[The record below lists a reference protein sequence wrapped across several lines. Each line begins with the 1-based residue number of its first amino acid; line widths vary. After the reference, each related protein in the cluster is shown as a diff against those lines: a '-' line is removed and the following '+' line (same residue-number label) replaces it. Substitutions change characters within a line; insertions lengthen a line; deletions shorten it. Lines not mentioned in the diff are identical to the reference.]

1 MSLLRTTSVALLS
14 AALAIAASAAPR
26 LFGVNPF
33 NNGTE
38 MTPQVSKALTLA
50 DYGFYEFSPTTGAV
64 IATRIITVPARTI
77 TGAVA
82 LTRDPT
88 SGIAYAIVKASGVAN
103 GRLLISINLDT
114 AVGAEIGNLGDNFSS
129 LAFRSDGQLF
139 GVTGDG
145 ATVPETLYLINKTN
159 ATKTLATALG
169 NGADGE
175 VIAYNPNDNALY
187 HFSGGTVTFEKV
199 LATSP
204 YTVTPIVSLSGVGEV
219 FGAVWDPARNAFL
232 VSDIASKLFVVSTA
246 GVVSSAVTTFP
257 TDIRGLVLV
266 PDAVVAAPPT
276 VVPTLGS
283 TALIALLLSV
293 AGIGVG
299 VTRSRL
305 TQRRG

>member
-50 DYGFYEFSPTTGAV
+50 DYGFYEFSPATGAV

-114 AVGAEIGNLGDNFSS
+114 AVGTEIGNLGDNFSS

-175 VIAYNPNDNALY
+175 VVAYNPNDNALY

-204 YTVTPIVSLSGVGEV
+204 YTVTPIVTGLTGVGEV

-276 VVPTLGS
+276 VIPALGS
-283 TALIALLLSV
+283 TALIALLLAV
-293 AGIGVG
+293 AGIGIA
-299 VTRSRL
+299 RSRL